1 MPSPLR
7 RHALVLLLILAAGG
21 AETAV
26 AYREQ
31 PIPPLPAVT
40 ALMAGSGWQVEAAYQ
55 PGGFLMS
62 YQQWAVRDAVGD
74 EVLLYVGATARLQ
87 TALHWTGEL
96 GYQGEGF
103 QVAERGERI
112 LRLEHGRTAA
122 VARALVDH
130 LSDHRV
136 LEYAVASRDGVTA
149 HITGSLLRTVWE
161 ALRGEAGPYY
171 LVRVSMAAGG
181 GPQAGHRGE
190 QLLASVLGALVAT
203 ARSGSGAPAG

>member
-7 RHALVLLLILAAGG
+7 RHAFVLLLILAAGG

-40 ALMAGSGWQVEAAYQ
+40 ALMAGSGWQVETAYP

-62 YQQWAVRDAVGD
+62 YRQWAVRDAVGD

-103 QVAERGERI
+103 QVAEHGLRS
-112 LRLEHGRTAA
+112 LRLEDGRTFA
-122 VARALVDH
+122 VERALVEH

-136 LEYAVASRDGVTA
+136 VEYAVASRDGVTA
-149 HITGSLLRTVWE
+149 HITGSLLRTAWE
-161 ALRGEAGPYY
+161 ALRGDAGPYY
-171 LVRVSMAAGG
+171 LVRVSMGAGG
-181 GPQAGHRGE
+181 DQRAGQRGE
-190 QLLASVLGALVAT
+190 QLLASVLGALVAR
-203 ARSGSGAPAG
+203 ARSSSAAPAR

>member
-1 MPSPLR
+1 MPSALR
-7 RHALVLLLILAAGG
+7 RHAFVLLLILAAGG
-21 AETAV
+21 VAKAV

-40 ALMAGSGWQVEAAYQ
+40 ALTAGAGWQLKAAYQ
-55 PGGFLMS
+55 PGGFGMS
-62 YQQWAVRDAVGD
+62 YRQWALRDTVGN
-74 EVLLYVGATARLQ
+74 EVLLFVGATAHLQ
-87 TALHWTGEL
+87 TAVHWTGEL

-103 QVAERGERI
+103 QVTERGERI
-112 LRLEHGRTAA
+112 LRLEDGRTVA
-122 VARALVDH
+122 VERALIEH

-136 LEYAVASRDGVTA
+136 VEYAVASRDGVTA
-149 HITGSLLRTVWE
+149 RITGSLLRTVWE